1 MRPPPIS
8 TSIALTIAGSD
19 SGGGAGIQADLRVF
33 SRLGVFGT
41 TAVTAITA
49 QNTVAVFQWEAVS
62 PALVRAQIDAIASDL
77 RPHAVKSGML
87 ANAEIAR
94 VVAAALR
101 DHALTPYVLDPVIAA
116 STGAVLLSS
125 DGVEVVRRDL
135 LPLAALVTPNL
146 AEAAVL
152 TGEPVADLPG
162 MERAARALVDRLG
175 ARAALVT
182 GGHLSGPRAIDV
194 LYDGA
199 QPPVRFRHR
208 RLATRHTHGTGCTL
222 SAAVAARLALGDSLP
237 DAVRAAIRYVQR
249 ALQRPPGL
257 GAGNG
262 PVGY

>member
-1 MRPPPIS
+1 
-8 TSIALTIAGSD
+8 
-19 SGGGAGIQADLRVF
+19 
-33 SRLGVFGT
+33 
-41 TAVTAITA
+41 
-49 QNTVAVFQWEAVS
+49 
-62 PALVRAQIDAIASDL
+62 
-77 RPHAVKSGML
+77 
-87 ANAEIAR
+87 
-94 VVAAALR
+94 
-101 DHALTPYVLDPVIAA
+101 VLDPVIAA
-116 STGAVLLSS
+116 STGAVLLSP

-152 TGEPVADLPG
+152 TGEPVTDVSG

-182 GGHLSGPRAIDV
+182 GGHLSGPGAIDV

-208 RLATRHTHGTGCTL
+208 RLTTRHTHGTGCTL
-222 SAAVAARLALGDSLP
+222 SAAVTARLALGDSLT

-257 GAGNG
+257 GASNG
-262 PVGY
+262 PIGY